1 MDKTEYDRW
10 LKKNGVHPDQI
21 KARKGKSE
29 KKLMISTINVVE
41 EYYGNLSNSISPP
54 AYSNT
59 IWDKI
64 KDGEK
69 PETIL
74 EIKRKASKCLAP
86 YNKGSLQFISDD
98 MLIFA
103 GKKL

>member
-21 KARKGKSE
+21 KARKGKLP
-29 KKLMISTINVVE
+29 KISCKPQTGIAKD
-41 EYYGNLSNSISPP
+41 YYGEMANTISPP